1 MSISIPVTQARAELP
16 RILEMIEDGDEV
28 TLTRHGQPVAVIVRP
43 DTLRTRRTADVDAVS
58 DNVSEMLR
66 AGSSQP
72 LHDSPMLSPK
82 DGKRL
87 LQEVASSRSGR
98 TGR

>member
-1 MSISIPVTQARAELP
+1 
-16 RILEMIEDGDEV
+16 
-28 TLTRHGQPVAVIVRP
+28 
-43 DTLRTRRTADVDAVS
+43 
-58 DNVSEMLR
+58 MLR

-87 LQEVASSRSGR
+87 LQEVASSRAGR

>member
-1 MSISIPVTQARAELP
+1 MVMSIPVTQARAELP

-28 TLTRHGQPVAVIVRP
+28 TLTRHGRPVAVIVRP
-43 DTLRTRRTADVDAVS
+43 DTLRTRRTADTDAVIDKLS
-58 DNVSEMLR
+58 DMLNTDSR
-66 AGSSQP
+66 QP
-72 LHDSPMLSPK
+72 LHGSAMLSPK
-82 DGKRL
+82 DGEQL